1 MTVAPVP
8 LLAANLDWLEGLFVV
23 VMVLFWIGSQIV
35 AVFRRP
41 APRQPPV
48 ERRPPP
54 AAPPAGADDP
64 RDALARQ
71 IEDFLRD
78 RAAGGRPQPPR
89 DPRGPVAT
97 PAELRRR
104 IEATQP
110 RPQQSPKPQRPQP
123 IAPAATAAPQPP
135 AAGRQMGGLGGH
147 SGDIARHVREA
158 FTPHVAAAAS
168 SAARPTPSAAR
179 PAVAAPAP
187 AARAADIIALL
198 RQPAVL
204 RQLVVAR
211 EILDRPEHRW

>member
-23 VMVLFWIGSQIV
+23 VMVLFWIGSQIR

-78 RAAGGRPQPPR
+78 RAAGGRAQPPR

-104 IEATQP
+104 IEATQS

-123 IAPAATAAPQPP
+123 IAPAAPAAPQPP

-158 FTPHVAAAAS
+158 FTPPAASAAS

-204 RQLVVAR
+204 QQLVVAR